1 MWQYFGSSQEHI
13 RPSPGRNK
21 KRAHA
26 LTGVT
31 DLSEKS
37 NSAANQNDREE
48 FLASGKL
55 RLPSGGNVARSG
67 LTVDPQNLY
76 QIKAY

>member
-13 RPSPGRNK
+13 RPWPGRNK

-26 LTGVT
+26 IGVT

-55 RLPSGGNVARSG
+55 RLP
-67 LTVDPQNLY
+67 TVVSHAQVM
-76 QIKAY
+76 

>member
-1 MWQYFGSSQEHI
+1 MWQYFGSSQEQI
-13 RPSPGRNK
+13 RPWPGRNK

-31 DLSEKS
+31 DISEKS

-55 RLPSGGNVARSG
+55 RLPSGGNVARFG